1 VVTGTLAG
9 AVDRYCALDT
19 YAVGVACSLAER
31 RPTNGIAPAAAAA
44 AAAANDGPA
53 ARQCN

>member
-1 VVTGTLAG
+1 MVTGTLAG

-31 RPTNGIAPAAAAA
+31 RPTNGIAAAAA